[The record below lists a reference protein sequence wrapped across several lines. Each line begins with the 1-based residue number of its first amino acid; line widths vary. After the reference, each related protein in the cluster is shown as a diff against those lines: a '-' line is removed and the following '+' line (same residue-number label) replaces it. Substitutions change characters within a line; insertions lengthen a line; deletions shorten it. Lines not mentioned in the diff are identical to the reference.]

1 MAGQTRIGQIADSD
15 YERLLALMSATEKG
29 RAFLAEFGRR
39 SRPEETEA
47 LLQSLE
53 VIERTI
59 GGIRDQLQPERIA
72 DELRHVAMTL
82 EIAVEGVAA
91 DAEGDDSARRM
102 ALVNCARGELAAL
115 AASLAGQLAPPP
127 PIEAEPGAEWEPW
140 DEPATVEN
148 AFDLL
153 AHPAEPEGPPAER

>member
-29 RAFLAEFGRR
+29 RAFLGEYRRR
-39 SRPEETEA
+39 SRPEETGA

-53 VIERTI
+53 LIERTI

-82 EIAVEGVAA
+82 EIAAEGVAA
-91 DAEGDDSARRM
+91 GAEGDDAARRM
-102 ALVNCARGELAAL
+102 ALVNRARAELTAL
-115 AASLAGQLAPPP
+115 AGTLAGETALPPGETGEDGVPPTLSHCHPGLAPRVRPS
-127 PIEAEPGAEWEPW
+127 A
-140 DEPATVEN
+140 
-148 AFDLL
+148 
-153 AHPAEPEGPPAER
+153 GPRTGSGQDRDP